1 VALIYPSIHKNPL
14 FRSRLSCIAGLLVIS
29 MAGLGCAGYT
39 QQKTVPGLKV
49 STSSVDFQT
58 VSVGQQSVKTL
69 TISNTGTASVKITS
83 VSVTNK
89 QFSVTGLLPQTLP
102 PQSSATYTLT
112 FAPTNAGSISGLANI
127 SASTSQTPATVS
139 LTGKGAAGQANLVI
153 NPSVVSFGNLAL
165 KSTSTQNVT
174 LENTGSAAV
183 TLQGVTVSGAGFGYS
198 DLSPGF
204 SIPPNQKLTFQV
216 WFSPK
221 AAGPAAA
228 TLTLLS
234 ANLSTPETLSMT
246 GDGVTSNSNPS
257 PTPEPPTQ
265 PAAKHKVALTWNAST
280 SKVIGYRVYRSE
292 SSGGSYNALNG
303 TAITALDYS
312 DDSVSSGST
321 YYYVVTS
328 VDSSGAE
335 SVYSNQ
341 ATAIIP

>member
-1 VALIYPSIHKNPL
+1 VALIYPSNHRNPL
-14 FRSRLSCIAGLLVIS
+14 FRNRLFCIVSLLAIS

-39 QQKTVPGLKV
+39 QQKTIPGLKV

-69 TISNTGTASVKITS
+69 TVTNTGTASVKITA
-83 VSVTNK
+83 VNVTNK

-112 FAPTNAGSISGLANI
+112 FAPTSAGSVNGLANI

-139 LTGKGAAGQANLVI
+139 LTGKGAASQTNLVI
-153 NPSVVSFGNLAL
+153 NPSLVSFGNLAL
-165 KSTSTQNVT
+165 KSTSMQNVT
-174 LENTGSAAV
+174 LENTGNAAV
-183 TLQGVTVSGAGFGYS
+183 TLQGVTVAGAGFGYS

-221 AAGPAAA
+221 VAGPAAA
-228 TLTLLS
+228 TLTLMS
-234 ANLSTPETLSMT
+234 ANLSAPETLSMT
-246 GDGVTSNSNPS
+246 GDGVTSSSNPS
-257 PTPEPPTQ
+257 PVPPTP
-265 PAAKHKVALTWNAST
+265 PATNHKVSLTWNAST

-303 TAITALDYS
+303 TAITALNYS
-312 DDSVSSGST
+312 DDSVASGTT

-341 ATAIIP
+341 ATAVIP

>member
-1 VALIYPSIHKNPL
+1 MT
-14 FRSRLSCIAGLLVIS
+14 VI
-29 MAGLGCAGYT
+29 GCAGYT

-49 STSSVDFQT
+49 SANSVDFQT

-69 TISNTGTASVKITS
+69 TITNTGTASVQITA

-89 QFSVTGLLPQTLP
+89 QFAVTGLLPQTIS

-112 FAPTNAGSISGLANI
+112 FAPTSTGSVNGLANI

-153 NPSVVSFGNLAL
+153 NPNVVSFGNLAL

-174 LENTGSAAV
+174 LENTGNSAV

-198 DLSPGF
+198 DLSPGY

-228 TLTLLS
+228 TLTLLA
-234 ANLSTPETLSMT
+234 ANLSAPETLSMT
-246 GDGVTSNSNPS
+246 GDGVTSGSNP
-257 PTPEPPTQ
+257 PTPVPPTP
-265 PAAKHKVALTWNAST
+265 PATQHKVALTWDAST

-303 TAITALDYS
+303 TAISALNYS
-312 DDSVSSGST
+312 DDSVSAGTT
-321 YYYVVTS
+321 YYYVVTA
-328 VDSSGAE
+328 VDPSGAE

-341 ATAIIP
+341 ATAVIP

>member
-1 VALIYPSIHKNPL
+1 
-14 FRSRLSCIAGLLVIS
+14 
-29 MAGLGCAGYT
+29 MAALGCAGSI
-39 QQKTVPGLKV
+39 QQKTVPGLKI
-49 STSSVDFQT
+49 SASSVDFQT
-58 VSVGQQSVKTL
+58 VSVGQQSVRTV
-69 TISNTGTASVKITS
+69 TITNTGMDSVKITA

-112 FAPTNAGSISGLANI
+112 FAPTSAGSVSGLANI

-139 LTGKGAAGQANLVI
+139 LTGKGAAAQANLVI

-183 TLQGVTVSGAGFGYS
+183 TLQGVTVSGGGFGYS
-198 DLSPGF
+198 DLSPGY

-221 AAGPAAA
+221 VAGPAAA
-228 TLTLLS
+228 TLTILS
-234 ANLSTPETLSMT
+234 ANLSVPETLSMT
-246 GDGVTSNSNPS
+246 GDGVTSSSNPS
-257 PTPEPPTQ
+257 PSPTPVPPTP
-265 PAAKHKVALTWNAST
+265 PATQHKVSLTWNAST

-292 SSGGSYNALNG
+292 TSGGSYNALNG
-303 TAITALDYS
+303 TAITALNYS
-312 DDSVSSGST
+312 DDSVSSGTT

-341 ATAIIP
+341 ATAVIP